1 MANTYTLIASVTVGS
16 GGAQSM
22 AFTSIPQTYTDLLLR
37 VSARNTND
45 NYGGYTVYRTSI
57 STRFEGKF
65 LSTDSGSAGSG
76 TTSEFFF
83 TRSSNTANTFSSED
97 LYIPNYTSSVN
108 KPLIADGAV
117 ENNSTSSYRFNS
129 LYGYLLSDTAAI
141 NQLYV
146 EVGPGFP
153 DKFTQYSTAYL
164 YGISNA

>member
-1 MANTYTLIASVTVGS
+1 MAKTYTLIASVTVGS

-22 AFTSIPQTYTDLLLR
+22 SFTSIPQTYTDLLLK
-37 VSARNTND
+37 VSARNTNN

-57 STRFEGKF
+57 STRFQGKF
-65 LSTDSGSAGSG
+65 LSTDSPNIGSG

-83 TRSSNTANTFSSED
+83 PFSSNTASIFSSED
-97 LYIPNYTSSVN
+97 IYFPNYTSSNN
-108 KPLIADGAV
+108 KTVSADGAV

-129 LYGYLLSDTAAI
+129 IYAYSLADSAAI

-146 EVGPGFP
+146 EVGAGFP
-153 DKFTQYSTAYL
+153 DKFDQYSTAYL

>member
-1 MANTYTLIASVTVGS
+1 MSTYTLIASVTVGS

-37 VSARNTND
+37 VSARNTNN
-45 NYGGYTVYRTSI
+45 NYGGYTVYRTVI
-57 STRFEGKF
+57 GTRFEGKF
-65 LSTDSGSAGSG
+65 LSWDSSSAGSG
-76 TTSEFFF
+76 FTSEFFF
-83 TRSSNTANTFSSED
+83 PGSSNDANVFSNDD
-97 LYIPNYTSSVN
+97 LYIPNYTSSNN
-108 KPLIADGAV
+108 KSMSAESIV
-117 ENNSTSSYRFNS
+117 ENNSASNYRFNT
-129 LYGYLLSDTAAI
+129 LYAYLLSDSAAI